1 MKTRGLG
8 RVYLRGSVWW
18 IQYSFRGKVHRESSH
33 SADGGDAVKL
43 LRRRLGEM
51 GLGRLVGQDA
61 ERTTFEYLAQM
72 VIDDYRVNR
81 RKSERRAQEVIA
93 RLRTFFGMSRALEI
107 TSDRITAYIRFR
119 EEDPKPPQPATIK
132 YELAVLKRMF
142 TLAMRAGRLAQRP
155 YIPSIEVRNTRTGFF
170 EPSEFQKVLNR
181 LSEEVKPVAEF
192 AYLTGWRRGEILALE
207 WRQVDLKA
215 GTVRLD
221 PGCTKN
227 DEGRTFP
234 FRALPA
240 LAALLE
246 RQSAATTALERESG
260 QIIPWVFHR
269 AGRRLEDFRTQ
280 WARAC
285 REAGVPERLF
295 HDLRRTAVRNLERA
309 GVPRSVAMKLTGHKT
324 ESVYR
329 RYAIVS
335 EADLA
340 EGVSKLAL
348 LHGRPAAVIPKRTTG
363 TVLAQFS
370 QLRDT
375 DDARSNRHRPSN
387 ELKTREKKV
396 VPKGGVEP
404 PRGCPQRILSP
415 PCLPFHHFGFTGWRY
430 GAICCVAAA
439 DAPPHVHLSTLR
451 GVVLAAPCV

>member
-1 MKTRGLG
+1 
-8 RVYLRGSVWW
+8 
-18 IQYSFRGKVHRESSH
+18 
-33 SADGGDAVKL
+33 
-43 LRRRLGEM
+43 M
-51 GLGRLVGQDA
+51 GQGRLVGPDA
-61 ERTTFEYLAQM
+61 ERTTFEDLAQM

-81 RKSERRAQEVIA
+81 RKSEQRAHEVIA
-93 RLRTFFGMSRALEI
+93 RLRTFFDMSRALDI

-119 EEDPKPPQPATIK
+119 EEDTKPPQPATIK

-170 EPSEFQKVLNR
+170 EESDFWKVLSR
-181 LSEEVKPVAEF
+181 LSSEVKPVAEF
-192 AYLTGWRRGEILALE
+192 AYFTGWRRGEILALE
-207 WRQVDLKA
+207 WRHVDFNA

-221 PGCTKN
+221 PGFTKN

-234 FRALPA
+234 FRALST

-246 RQSAATTALERESG
+246 HQRAYTTALERETG

-269 AGRRLEDFRTQ
+269 TGRRFRDFRTQ
-280 WARAC
+280 WERAC
-285 REAGVPERLF
+285 EEAGVPEHLF
-295 HDLRRTAVRNLERA
+295 HDFRRTAVRNLERA
-309 GVPRSVAMKLTGHKT
+309 GVSRSVAMKLTGHKT

-335 EADLA
+335 EADLS
-340 EGVSKLAL
+340 EGVSKLAAI
-348 LHGRPAAVIPKRTTG
+348 HRQPASNVPDTVIPTRTTS
-363 TVLAQFS
+363 TVLTQS
-370 QLRDT
+370 SHLRNT
-375 DDARSNRHRPSN
+375 KETESITQHLHNP
-387 ELKTREKKV
+387 LKQREKNL

-430 GAICCVAAA
+430 GAICCVATAA
-439 DAPPHVHLSTLR
+439 DPPHVHLSTLR
-451 GVVLAAPCV
+451 GVPPCGALRLTPSCQPV